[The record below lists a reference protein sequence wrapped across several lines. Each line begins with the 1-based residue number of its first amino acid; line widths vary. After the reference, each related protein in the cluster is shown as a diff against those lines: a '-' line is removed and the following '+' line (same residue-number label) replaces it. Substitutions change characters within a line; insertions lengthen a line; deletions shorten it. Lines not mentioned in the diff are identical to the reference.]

1 MYLVL
6 VEFFFCG
13 IFFFFRGFD
22 WLDRVAGRE
31 SRAVP
36 SGFLGF
42 PGLRSRPSASTAD
55 ADPLPSF
62 FYRVLFTGFSVVVS
76 FASAPLVA
84 RSAAFERAFP
94 GQVRAVGACRPR
106 CFVSFFF
113 ISFFFF
119 TFGPGLYRFFLLIFC
134 HIWILFSVARHHLSL
149 SLDWSFRGSLCFTA
163 FTEFDWVFLWC
174 VPGLTGF
181 D

>member
-1 MYLVL
+1 M
-6 VEFFFCG
+6 
-13 IFFFFRGFD
+13 
-22 WLDRVAGRE
+22 AGRE

-62 FYRVLFTGFSVVVS
+62 FYRVLFTGFSVVFFFRFGTVS
-76 FASAPLVA
+76 GALG
-84 RSAAFERAFP
+84 R
-94 GQVRAVGACRPR
+94 VRARVSRPSSSR
-106 CFVSFFF
+106 WCVRDVLFLFFSFL
-113 ISFFFF
+113 FFF